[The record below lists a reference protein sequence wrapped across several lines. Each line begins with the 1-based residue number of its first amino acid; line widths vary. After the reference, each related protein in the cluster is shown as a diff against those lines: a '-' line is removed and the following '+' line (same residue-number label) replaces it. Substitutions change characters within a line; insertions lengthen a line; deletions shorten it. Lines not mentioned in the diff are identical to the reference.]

1 MFDRSLDGSPAT
13 LDVLA
18 AIVEAVNH
26 TDIPVFLDGGIRAG
40 MDVFKAVALGEW
52 FISVDGARGGNQLC
66 RTLT

>member
-1 MFDRSLDGSPAT
+1 MFGRSLDGSPAT

-40 MDVFKAVALGEW
+40 MDVFKALALGEW
-52 FISVDGARGGNQLC
+52 FICRCGVDGGN
-66 RTLT
+66 